1 MDYTNKLSR
10 AAETLIHSEIRK
22 ISAIVDQR
30 KQQGEEIYNL
40 TIGDFSPAVF
50 QIPTGLKQEII
61 KAYNENLTNYPE
73 ALGMRSARE
82 SISKFLNRKGGF
94 EYHPDEFI
102 IGSGTRPLTYTVF
115 KIIVDPGDVVI
126 YPAPSWNNNCYV
138 GLFAAKGIPI
148 ITKPENNF
156 LVTAEELKPFIG
168 DATLIALNSP
178 LNPSGTLFSKNQ
190 LIEILDLVIE
200 ENKKRS
206 MEGRKLVYIFF
217 DQVYWLLTFN
227 NSTYYNPVLLRPE
240 IKNYIIFTDGISKCF
255 AATGV
260 RLGWALGPKPLIS
273 KMASVLAHIGAWSP
287 KPEQVALGRFL
298 SHNTEV
304 DQFLNSF
311 RDAIFNRL
319 HIFYNALISLKESGL
334 PIDVIPPQGAMYLT
348 INFNLTGK
356 KTPSGKIL
364 ETADDILNF
373 ILDDAKV
380 ALVPFYA
387 FGAPKSSKWFRL
399 SVGTCTE
406 QDAHKAAQSLV
417 TSIKKLK

>member
-10 AAETLIHSEIRK
+10 AAETLIHSEIRR
-22 ISAIVDQR
+22 ISGIVDQR

-40 TIGDFSPAVF
+40 TIGDFSPVVF

-61 KAYNENLTNYPE
+61 NAYNKNLTNYPE
-73 ALGMRSARE
+73 ALGMKIARE

-94 EYHPDEFI
+94 EYLPDEII

-156 LVTAEELKPFIG
+156 LVTATELKPYIN
-168 DATLIALNSP
+168 DTTLIALNSP

-190 LIEILDLVIE
+190 LTEILDLVIE
-200 ENKKRS
+200 ENKRRIAEK
-206 MEGRKLVYIFF
+206 RKLVYIFF

-227 NSTYYNPVLLRPE
+227 NSIYYNPVLLRPE
-240 IKNYIIFTDGISKCF
+240 IRDYIIFTDGISKCF

-260 RLGWALGPKPLIS
+260 RLGWAFGPKSLIN
-273 KMASVLAHIGAWSP
+273 KMSSVLAHIGAWSP
-287 KPEQVALGRFL
+287 KPEQVALGKFL
-298 SHNTEV
+298 NNDSEV

-319 HIFYNALISLKESGL
+319 HIFYNALLFLKESGL

-348 INFNLTGK
+348 INFDLTGK
-356 KTPSGKIL
+356 KTPSGKVL
-364 ETADDILNF
+364 ETTDDILNF

-387 FGAPKSSKWFRL
+387 FGAPKSSRWFRL

-406 QDAHKAAQSLV
+406 QDAHKAAQSLI